1 MKITVTTIVSMILA
15 LLVFLFGVLY
25 VTNVFKLGQLP
36 ELIEV
41 FNLPS
46 LSIIVGGVFAHVLI
60 SYPPEQLFSSLS
72 RMSLFLSHSKNDTSR
87 LAEEIPNIIHW
98 QKEIRKNK
106 LAAAAGFSEGVDDRF
121 ASFLFTLMATNYSA
135 EDIKELG
142 EARIASNF
150 KKNSSESNIYTTL
163 GNASPAFGMLG
174 TLLGLIVML
183 QDFQDSG
190 TLGMGLGVALMTT
203 LYGLSLAQFF
213 WFPMEKKIINTA
225 RQNARREQF
234 ILDGILL
241 IIQDK
246 PSMYIKDY
254 LSASIQ

>member
-1 MKITVTTIVSMILA
+1 MKITVTTIVSMVLA

-25 VTNVFKLGQLP
+25 VTNVIRLGQLP

-46 LSIIVGGVFAHVLI
+46 FSIIVGGVFAHVLI
-60 SYPPEQLFSSLS
+60 SFPPEQLFSSLS
-72 RMSLFLSHSKNDTSR
+72 RMSLFFAHSKNDTAR
-87 LAEEIPNIIHW
+87 MEEIIPGIIQW
-98 QKEIRKNK
+98 QRELRKNK
-106 LAAAAGFSEGVDDRF
+106 LAAAAGLSEDVDDHF
-121 ASFLFTLMATNYSA
+121 ASFLFTLMATNYST

-142 EARIASNF
+142 EARITSNF
-150 KKNSSESNIYTTL
+150 KKNSSESNIYTAL

-203 LYGLSLAQFF
+203 LYGLSLAQFL
-213 WFPMEKKIINTA
+213 WFPMEKKIINAA
-225 RQNARREQF
+225 RQAARREQLM
-234 ILDGILL
+234 LDGILL
-241 IIQDK
+241 IMQDK